1 MVYRI
6 VNKMLENVQI
16 IERKTKITKETKNRT
31 FRMIY
36 WKIYGGDYVIT
47 DYNVMDY
54 VMDY

>member
-36 WKIYGGDYVIT
+36 WRIYGGDCVIT
-47 DYNVMDY
+47 STVYSVKL
-54 VMDY
+54 